1 MSATVNDKRRRN
13 DTNNQT
19 PLQPTNASVGGA
31 AAARMQGYSSPWLDG
46 SGNVLSAMH
55 DASGVRKDFING
67 LSPEDANTQRVRA
80 QMATQGTATAA
91 PTTNPAPIVGNR
103 PTAAAVALDRPTD
116 ASVALNRPTD
126 ASVAL
131 NGPAGAPAASRGP
144 LYDPRNPPQTMR
156 LAGTAADASSA
167 MKQVAQNPGAFTGT
181 TGYGKLGQVA
191 APAPA
196 NTNLTGTSAVPYTDP
211 ATGKT
216 QVGFVTVGNPNAPD
230 PLAGAGGTGA
240 VRDGIPMQKDAR
252 GNFVPA
258 VAGPPL
264 PPPKALDLPSS
275 PGASGPTYD
284 PANPPSLDKTSQQAI
299 VAQYPEVG
307 NAGSWANTAFKAG
320 LKPGQ
325 NTAADAQNTLDRLTK
340 PDPASPSLA
349 QYGVYGSTLQAAT
362 GGTPTAPTTNGTQP
376 PKAPAGN
383 NLAYTPPAGPP
394 EMPTP
399 PLAPGV
405 AAGQAARSAVGNL
418 VQGSGNALNSA
429 GSAVSGAVGTG
440 INAVRGFLGY
450 TTPSAPASPAD
461 SSPTANMYAKSMA
474 VGAATTGAPGPAT
487 DTANNANLGSPDTG
501 FQRTAA
507 SSLATAPT
515 AADALNKAPTA
526 ASTLASAPT
535 ASSALS
541 SAPTASNTLAAAPTA
556 ADALNR
562 APNAAGTLK
571 TAPSA
576 DDVLAKAPTAG
587 TTLGNAP
594 TAANALA
601 KAPTAAT
608 TLAGAPTAGDALA
621 GAPSAADSLNAASL
635 YHPAKFSG
643 DPAAAT
649 NPFGTAQPLT
659 LGSTVSTDGM
669 YHGGF
674 PGVGG
679 APANPLGGNAAA
691 PMTLDPDELLR
702 RKAAMLPAG
711 TTGSF
716 SNAPKTS

>member
-1 MSATVNDKRRRN
+1 M
-13 DTNNQT
+13 
-19 PLQPTNASVGGA
+19 
-31 AAARMQGYSSPWLDG
+31 
-46 SGNVLSAMH
+46 
-55 DASGVRKDFING
+55 
-67 LSPEDANTQRVRA
+67 
-80 QMATQGTATAA
+80 
-91 PTTNPAPIVGNR
+91 
-103 PTAAAVALDRPTD
+103 
-116 ASVALNRPTD
+116 
-126 ASVAL
+126 AL

-230 PLAGAGGTGA
+230 PLAGVGGTGE
-240 VRDGIPMQKDAR
+240 VRNGIPLQKDAK

-258 VAGPPL
+258 VSGPPL

-284 PANPPSLDKTSQQAI
+284 PANPPSLDRASQQAI

-340 PDPASPSLA
+340 PDPAPTPAPAIAQNPTLPTPSF
-349 QYGVYGSTLQAAT
+349 GSIPGPMYKFPQPLPGDTAAKQTPDAPAFNLGT
-362 GGTPTAPTTNGTQP
+362 GAPAAAPLLPTAPTANSRGGFGGFQQ
-376 PKAPAGN
+376 
-383 NLAYTPPAGPP
+383 
-394 EMPTP
+394 
-399 PLAPGV
+399 GV
-405 AAGQAARSAVGNL
+405 D
-418 VQGSGNALNSA
+418 
-429 GSAVSGAVGTG
+429 
-440 INAVRGFLGY
+440 NAVAGISNLGP
-450 TTPSAPASPAD
+450 TTTVGDLQGPAQHGSFMNVIRSVTGAFTSPPPD
-461 SSPTANMYAKSMA
+461 QT
-474 VGAATTGAPGPAT
+474 VGAATTGAPGTAT
-487 DTANNANLGSPDTG
+487 NIAKNNNLGSPDTS
-501 FQRTAA
+501 FQRTAP
-507 SSLATAPT
+507 SGLTTNNTSATPT
-515 AADALNKAPTA
+515 VAGGPT
-526 ASTLASAPT
+526 T
-535 ASSALS
+535 
-541 SAPTASNTLAAAPTA
+541 
-556 ADALNR
+556 
-562 APNAAGTLK
+562 PNATPAQGLTSGGSLDSATSTVAGGPVTPNARPAQGL
-571 TAPSA
+571 TSGGGLGAATSTVAGGPTTPNAQPAQGLTSGGSMDA
-576 DDVLAKAPTAG
+576 ATPTVAGGATTPNARPAQGLTAG
-587 TTLGNAP
+587 GSLDAATPTVAGGATTPNAKPAQGLTTGTLGNSGGLTSGSLTS
-594 TAANALA
+594 TAGSALA
-601 KAPTAAT
+601 S
-608 TLAGAPTAGDALA
+608 APTAGDALA

-674 PGVGG
+674 PRRRRRTRQSAGRQRRGSH
-679 APANPLGGNAAA
+679 
-691 PMTLDPDELLR
+691 DP
-702 RKAAMLPAG
+702 
-711 TTGSF
+711 
-716 SNAPKTS
+716 